1 MALGLSVIEFF
12 DNSGQQIVHRWP
24 EAGSTDIKWGSQLIV
39 QESQA
44 AVFFRDGKALDTFG
58 PGRYTLSTQN
68 MPLLT
73 GLVSIPFGG
82 TSPFQSEVYFVSLK
96 VFTNMHWGTA
106 EPILFRDSE
115 FSMVRLRAYGIFSV
129 RVTDSQL
136 FVNKIVGTQNVYTSD
151 SLNDFFRNI
160 IVSRLNNLLGETVKS
175 ILDLPKYYDALDAA
189 AKARV
194 KDDFAQYGVELV
206 DFLIN
211 AITPPDEVQKVI
223 DERTGMGVVG
233 NMGQYMQFKAAR
245 SLEDAAQNTGGA
257 AGAAAGLGMG
267 AGLGFAMP
275 GMINQAMQQAAQ
287 SANNGPTAA
296 GASAAGGASAPAATS
311 MSCPNCHANIPA
323 GSKFCPECG
332 KATATTI
339 ECHSCHQSNPAGAK
353 FCANCGTKLT

>member
-12 DNSGQQIVHRWP
+12 DDSGQQIVHRWP
-24 EAGSTDIKWGSQLIV
+24 ETGSTDIKWGSQLIV

-44 AVFFRDGKALDTFG
+44 AVFFRDGRALDTFT

-68 MPLLT
+68 LPVLT
-73 GLVSIPFGG
+73 KFLSIPFGG
-82 TSPFQSEVYFVSLK
+82 TSPFQSQVYFVALK
-96 VFTNMHWGTA
+96 VFTNLHWGTA
-106 EPILFRDSE
+106 EPILFRDDE

-129 RVTDSQL
+129 RVNDPQL
-136 FVNKIVGTQNVYTSD
+136 FVNKIVGTQNVYTQD
-151 SLNDFFRNI
+151 TLQDFFRNI

-189 AKARV
+189 AKSRV

-245 SLEDAAQNTGGA
+245 SLEDAAQNPGGA
-257 AGAAAGLGMG
+257 AGAAAGIGMG
-267 AGLGFAMP
+267 AGLGFAVP
-275 GMINQAMQQAAQ
+275 GMIAQAMQQAQAGAAQ
-287 SANNGPTAA
+287 APASGAAA
-296 GASAAGGASAPAATS
+296 GAAAAGAAVA
-311 MSCPNCHANIPA
+311 MIACPHCQAKIPA
-323 GSKFCPECG
+323 DAKFCPECG
-332 KATATTI
+332 KQVVETV
-339 ECHSCHQSNPAGAK
+339 ECPSCHQQNPAGAK
-353 FCANCGTKLT
+353 FCGNCGTKLT

>member
-12 DNSGQQIVHRWP
+12 DNTGQQIVHRWP

-68 MPLLT
+68 LPLVT
-73 GLVSIPFGG
+73 GLLSIPFSG
-82 TSPFQSEVYFVSLK
+82 TSPFQSEVYFVALK

-106 EPILFRDSE
+106 EPILFRDAE
-115 FSMVRLRAYGIFSV
+115 FSMVRLRAYGIFSI
-129 RVTDSQL
+129 RVTDAQL

-151 SLNDFFRNI
+151 ALQDFFRNI

-189 AKARV
+189 GKARV

-211 AITPPDEVQKVI
+211 AITPPDDVQKVI

-245 SLEDAAQNTGGA
+245 SLEDAAQNQGGA

-275 GMINQAMQQAAQ
+275 GMINQAMQQAMQ
-287 SANNGPTAA
+287 GANN
-296 GASAAGGASAPAATS
+296 ASAAGAAPTGAPATIA
-311 MSCPNCHANIPA
+311 CPKCKANVPA
-323 GSKFCPECG
+323 NAKFCPECG
-332 KATATTI
+332 AALSATV
-339 ECHSCHQSNPAGAK
+339 ECPSCHQSNPAGSK
-353 FCANCGTKLT
+353 FCANCGTKLA

>member
-12 DNSGQQIVHRWP
+12 DNTGQQIVHRWP
-24 EAGSTDIKWGSQLIV
+24 ESGSADIKWGSQLIV

-44 AVFFRDGKALDTFG
+44 AVFFRDGRALDTFG
-58 PGRYTLSTQN
+58 PGRYALSTQN
-68 MPLLT
+68 LPLLSN
-73 GLVSIPFGG
+73 LVALPFGG
-82 TSPFQSEVYFVSLK
+82 TSPFQSEVYFVNLK

-106 EPILFRDSE
+106 EPILFRDDE
-115 FSMVRLRAYGIFSV
+115 FSMVRLRAYGIFSI
-129 RVTDSQL
+129 RVTDAQL

-151 SLNDFFRNI
+151 ALQDFFRNI

-194 KDDFAQYGVELV
+194 KDDFGQYGVQLI

-245 SLEDAAQNTGGA
+245 SLEDAAQNPGGA
-257 AGAAAGLGMG
+257 AGAAAGIGMG
-267 AGLGFAMP
+267 AGLGFAVP
-275 GMINQAMQQAAQ
+275 GMINQAMQGMQLAPQTNSQKSAGAQQGAVAGATQAAMI
-287 SANNGPTAA
+287 SCPSCHASVP
-296 GASAAGGASAPAATS
+296 ASA
-311 MSCPNCHANIPA
+311 
-323 GSKFCPECG
+323 KFCPECG
-332 KATATTI
+332 KVLPKAA
-339 ECHSCHQSNPAGAK
+339 ECPTCHAAVTAGAK
-353 FCANCGTKLT
+353 FCADCGTKL